1 MFYEGLHVLAGLAQ
15 KLGTRKGFDLARFL
29 RTPLSRPTAREA
41 LDDKP
46 VGRLPSVYLSE
57 ADGVR
62 LKVIATL
69 AS

>member
-1 MFYEGLHVLAGLAQ
+1 MLYEGLHVLAGLAQ

-29 RTPLSRPTAREA
+29 HTPLSRPAAREA
-41 LDDKP
+41 LGDKP

-57 ADGVR
+57 AEGVR

>member
-1 MFYEGLHVLAGLAQ
+1 
-15 KLGTRKGFDLARFL
+15 
-29 RTPLSRPTAREA
+29 LSRPAAREA